1 MATYAIKSCNL
12 CGIRKPQP
20 EMERVEKEVVTGSSK
35 SKITTGNVLGYAMG
49 NKMSQNKVHRN
60 IFANNK
66 RQYKRKRT
74 VWSCFECSGRNDRI
88 RAEQA
93 RAEKKAAPTEDNFTL
108 PANSGNIA
116 LKIIGWV
123 FLGLT
128 VVGIIADMAGL

>member
-1 MATYAIKSCNL
+1 
-12 CGIRKPQP
+12 
-20 EMERVEKEVVTGSSK
+20 MERVEKEVVTGSSK

-93 RAEKKAAPTEDNFTL
+93 RAEKKAAPREDNFTL

-116 LKIIGWV
+116 LKIIGCV

-128 VVGIIADMAGL
+128 VVGGIADMAGL

>member
-1 MATYAIKSCNL
+1 
-12 CGIRKPQP
+12 
-20 EMERVEKEVVTGSSK
+20 
-35 SKITTGNVLGYAMG
+35 MG

-93 RAEKKAAPTEDNFTL
+93 RSEEVPKTQAEKDAEFREAIP
-108 PANSGNIA
+108 
-116 LKIIGWV
+116 
-123 FLGLT
+123 GLIFIF
-128 VVGIIADMAGL
+128 VVVVAIMVWMQ

>member
-93 RAEKKAAPTEDNFTL
+93 RVEEVPKTQAEKDVEFREAIP
-108 PANSGNIA
+108 
-116 LKIIGWV
+116 
-123 FLGLT
+123 GLIFICVM
-128 VVGIIADMAGL
+128 VVAIMVWMA